1 SCRAVYAS
9 IYDRDKCSGIFGT
22 NSCFGKRVKSDSKE
36 CCDAG
41 NKDCRYGTVEDSL
54 CWIDYD
60 TDSRGKKKGVGQA
73 VVACALCNFIISNEA
88 LLVIL
93 VWLQS
98 LLLLLSVRDLGRLRF
113 RE

>member
-1 SCRAVYAS
+1 MRSCRAVYAG

-60 TDSRGKKKGVGQA
+60 TDSRGKEKGVGQA
-73 VVACALCNFIISNEA
+73 VVACALCNFIISNE
-88 LLVIL
+88 
-93 VWLQS
+93 
-98 LLLLLSVRDLGRLRF
+98 
-113 RE
+113 